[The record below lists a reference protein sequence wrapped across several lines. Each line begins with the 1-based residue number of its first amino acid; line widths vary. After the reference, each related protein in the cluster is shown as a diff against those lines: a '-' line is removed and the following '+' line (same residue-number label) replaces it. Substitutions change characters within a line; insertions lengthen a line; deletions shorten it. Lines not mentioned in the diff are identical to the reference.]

1 MIKRRLKTQY
11 VLLFVSILL
20 ILPLILIGIAVKTS
34 LNEVTVEEP
43 DYITEETFNHYIP
56 VINTETRMINPYL
69 DPSVTIGKNYYDYQ
83 SDEESQIKAILKHD
97 NTYIQNTGIDYI
109 SDKVFDVISI
119 LDGTVV
125 NTSDDPSIGK
135 IVEVKHNNGII
146 SSYQSLGTIN
156 VKKGDIITQGQV
168 LGTSGS
174 NELDKELGNHL
185 HFEIYDNGQAMNP
198 MNYLNKEVKNEK
210 GN

>member
-56 VINTETRMINPYL
+56 VINTENRMINPYL
-69 DPSVTIGKNYYDYQ
+69 EPSVTIGKNYYDYQ

>member
-11 VLLFVSILL
+11 VLLFGSILL
-20 ILPLILIGIAVKTS
+20 ILPLLLIGIAVKTS

-69 DPSVTIGKNYYDYQ
+69 EPSVTIGKNYYDYQ

-97 NTYIQNTGIDYI
+97 NTYIQNTGIDYL
-109 SDKVFDVISI
+109 SDKIFDVISI

-125 NTSDDPSIGK
+125 NISDDESLGK
-135 IVEVKHNNGII
+135 IVEVKHKNGII

>member
-69 DPSVTIGKNYYDYQ
+69 EPSVTIGKNYYDYQ

-125 NTSDDPSIGK
+125 NISDDESLGK

-198 MNYLNKEVKNEK
+198 MNYLNKD
-210 GN
+210 

>member
-56 VINTETRMINPYL
+56 VINTENRMINPYL
-69 DPSVTIGKNYYDYQ
+69 EPSVTIGKNYYDYQ

-125 NTSDDPSIGK
+125 NTSDDESLGK

>member
-69 DPSVTIGKNYYDYQ
+69 EPSVTIGKNYYDYQ

-174 NELDKELGNHL
+174 IELDKELGNHL

>member
-11 VLLFVSILL
+11 VLLFVSTLL

-69 DPSVTIGKNYYDYQ
+69 EPSVTIGKNYYDYQ

-97 NTYIQNTGIDYI
+97 NTYIQNTGIDYL
-109 SDKVFDVISI
+109 SDKIFDVISI

-125 NTSDDPSIGK
+125 NTSDDESLGK

>member
-69 DPSVTIGKNYYDYQ
+69 EPSVTIGKNYYDYQ

-125 NTSDDPSIGK
+125 NISDDESLGK

-198 MNYLNKEVKNEK
+198 MNYLNKEVKKEK

>member
-11 VLLFVSILL
+11 VLLFASILL

-56 VINTETRMINPYL
+56 VINTEIRMINPYIE
-69 DPSVTIGKNYYDYQ
+69 PSVTIGKNYYDYQ

-125 NTSDDPSIGK
+125 NTSDDESLGK

>member
-56 VINTETRMINPYL
+56 VINTETRMINPYIE
-69 DPSVTIGKNYYDYQ
+69 PSVTIGKNYYDYQ

-97 NTYIQNTGIDYI
+97 NTYIQNTGIDYL
-109 SDKVFDVISI
+109 SDKIFDVISI

-125 NTSDDPSIGK
+125 NISDDESLGK

-185 HFEIYDNGQAMNP
+185 HFEIYENGQAMNP

>member
-69 DPSVTIGKNYYDYQ
+69 EPSVTIGKNYYDYQ